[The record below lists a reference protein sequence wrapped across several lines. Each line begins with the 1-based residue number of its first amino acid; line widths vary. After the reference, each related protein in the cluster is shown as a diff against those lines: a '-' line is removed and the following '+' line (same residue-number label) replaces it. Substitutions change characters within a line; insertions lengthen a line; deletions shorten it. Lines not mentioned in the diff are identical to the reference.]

1 MGLTAY
7 DIHNKEFKRSFR
19 GYDVD
24 EVNDFL
30 DQIIK
35 EFEILTREKLELEQQ
50 VEELQAEI
58 DRILP
63 DGSTVYTEPQQTM
76 QPSNQGTQRFGA
88 VQETTPLHIPNNNM
102 NMQNNMMPNN
112 LMQNTQQFTGM
123 QPAVPA
129 INAPAPLNQMNLS
142 SMEQSIHKSIRVA
155 QEVAEEVRINA
166 KKEAE
171 LIVQEAEKNAD
182 RIINEAL
189 QKAQAINS
197 ELLDLKQKAT
207 VYRARFRTLVQS
219 HLDILENSDWES
231 LEELETNLDEQG
243 KRFDQLSE
251 RSGSKNEQFMLEN
264 HQSRANDNAQSH
276 NMNINMNMM
285 DYQSSNNMNMMDY
298 QPNNNMNMMDYQSSN
313 NMNMMDYQPNT
324 NSNLLE
330 YQPSNNNMNM
340 MDYQSSQKQGN
351 QSPYQSQFQQQTN
364 MHVAAG
370 IQMPSENDYR
380 TNDYRTNDFRN
391 SSSSLNNNN
400 DFRNS
405 NDFRNNSN
413 DFSSNDYRTVDESQS
428 VLENVAD
435 AYLEEEEP
443 RRELRRTSRK
453 LKKKAMF

>member
-58 DRILP
+58 DRILQ
-63 DGSTVYTEPQQTM
+63 DGSTMYTEPQQTM
-76 QPSNQGTQRFGA
+76 PPSNQATQNFRE
-88 VQETTPLHIPNNNM
+88 VQATTPLHIPNNN
-102 NMQNNMMPNN
+102 QNNMNN
-112 LMQNTQQFTGM
+112 MMHNTGQFTGM

-189 QKAQAINS
+189 QKAQSINT

-243 KRFDQLSE
+243 KKFDQLSE
-251 RSGSKNEQFMLEN
+251 RPGAKNDQFMLEN
-264 HQSRANDNAQSH
+264 NQSRSNDNAQSH

-285 DYQSSNNMNMMDY
+285 DYQSSSNMNMMDY
-298 QPNNNMNMMDYQSSN
+298 QPNNNL
-313 NMNMMDYQPNT
+313 NMMDYQPNT
-324 NSNLLE
+324 NNNLLE
-330 YQPSNNNMNM
+330 YQPNNNMNM

-351 QSPYQSQFQQQTN
+351 QSSYQSQFQQQTN

-391 SSSSLNNNN
+391 SSSSMN
-400 DFRNS
+400 NS
-405 NDFRNNSN
+405 NDFRNSSN
-413 DFSSNDYRTVDESQS
+413 DFRSSSNDFGSNDYRTVDESQS